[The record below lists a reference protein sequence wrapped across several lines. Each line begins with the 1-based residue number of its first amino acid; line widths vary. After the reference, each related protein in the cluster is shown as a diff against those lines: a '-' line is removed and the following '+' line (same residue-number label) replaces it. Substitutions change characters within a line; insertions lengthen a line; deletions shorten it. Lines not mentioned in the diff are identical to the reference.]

1 MPRKRRVSKIWGL
14 PPDLLSLLQ
23 EVKQF
28 SERLRPGLEQ
38 YATVARQEGFRGLCN
53 ALSDISYHLWKAKNI
68 SAFVLAHSEEKSWGY
83 SEEECNGED

>member
-28 SERLRPGLEQ
+28 SERLRPDLEQ
-38 YATVARQEGFRGLCN
+38 YATVAREEGHLGLCN
-53 ALSDISYHLWKAKNI
+53 ALSDISYHLWKAQTI
-68 SAFVLAHSEEKSWGY
+68 SQFVTDHSEQAP
-83 SEEECNGED
+83 